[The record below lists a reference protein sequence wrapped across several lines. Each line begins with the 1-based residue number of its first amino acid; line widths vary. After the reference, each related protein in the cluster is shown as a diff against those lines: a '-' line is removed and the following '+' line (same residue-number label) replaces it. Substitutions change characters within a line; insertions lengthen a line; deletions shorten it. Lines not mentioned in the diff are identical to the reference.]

1 MFWNPLRLI
10 PPPSTVRH
18 VFYPFW
24 RWNIANYA
32 GTAAN
37 AFASAV
43 VSAVGCAP
51 PIRRRRHGLRGL
63 PQNDPPRTAVGAR
76 RSSHVVLAA
85 LVEKRRSRHRRGPPR
100 RSGRRRRL
108 GVSQV
113 LKYPAST
120 STLIDSWSVSK
131 FF

>member
-1 MFWNPLRLI
+1 MKHR
-10 PPPSTVRH
+10 R
-18 VFYPFW
+18 
-24 RWNIANYA
+24 YA
-32 GTAAN
+32 GVGAAAN
-37 AFASAV
+37 ALASAV
-43 VSAVGCAP
+43 VSAVGCAR
-51 PIRRRRHGLRGL
+51 PIRRRHGLRGL

-113 LKYPAST
+113 LKYPNPCT
-120 STLIDSWSVSK
+120 GMGQLL
-131 FF
+131 